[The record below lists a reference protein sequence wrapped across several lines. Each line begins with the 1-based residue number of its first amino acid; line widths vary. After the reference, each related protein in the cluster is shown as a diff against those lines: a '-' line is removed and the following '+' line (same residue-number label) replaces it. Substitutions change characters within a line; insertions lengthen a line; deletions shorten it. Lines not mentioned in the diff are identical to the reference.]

1 MISRDPDAIDKLI
14 EKRVLF
20 YFNQVRSI
28 KEITE
33 VPWGDSGMGWGV
45 DYGIGEKAAHQIIE
59 YRNNL
64 PRRRF
69 VSMDQLMEVP
79 GLGREKIQDILYTLR
94 IPSAEAFRR
103 AMYRHVITDNF
114 ELSFYAITFDTS
126 AEFQEAVQDAGHL
139 ENIVSQHVKF
149 LAHESATE
157 EELLKAQQQ
166 VLDAYV
172 ESVKIGYLASYIFAI
187 WFYSFDLDN
196 WFSFEQVRE
205 ITEQYLDIT
214 YLSSDEQSF
223 HLFKGF
229 DNALIL
235 KGGRTVSDLP
245 VVVNHDEKII
255 YLWACTLFD

>member
-1 MISRDPDAIDKLI
+1 MISRDPDAMDRLT

-20 YFNQVRSI
+20 YFNQVHSI

-45 DYGIGEKAAHQIIE
+45 AYGIGENVAHQIIE
-59 YRNNL
+59 FRNNL

-69 VSMDQLMEVP
+69 VSMEQLMEVP

-126 AEFQEAVQDAGHL
+126 EAFEEAIQDL
-139 ENIVSQHVKF
+139 SQLKNIVSQHVKF
-149 LAHESATE
+149 LAHASAPD

-172 ESVKIGYLASYIFAI
+172 ESVKMGYLASYIFAI
-187 WFYSFDLDN
+187 WFFSFDLDN

-205 ITEQYLDIT
+205 MTEQYLDIT

-223 HLFKGF
+223 YLFKGF
-229 DNALIL
+229 DNGLIL
-235 KGGRTVSDLP
+235 RGGRTVADLP
-245 VVVNHDEKII
+245 VVVNHDEKNVTV
-255 YLWACTLFD
+255 WTAQLFD